1 MKIFLDIETIPGQR
15 SGMKEQMAADIT
27 PPGSMKRAE
36 TIELWEREQKP
47 LLIEERWRRTSFEG
61 DRGEVICIGWAIN
74 DQPAQSISR
83 ELHENEGAMLAM
95 WFGEIQ
101 KAIRESHGRLPTWI
115 GHNVREFDLRFLFQR
130 AVVLDVPPPFRLPHD
145 VRPGAE
151 CVYDTMTAWAGW
163 GGKVSLDRLCAA
175 LGIPQKGS
183 EIGED
188 IDGSKVW
195 DFVRDGRIEEVATYC
210 RADVERVRAIHHRLT
225 FGDVLQARE
234 VAA

>member
-1 MKIFLDIETIPGQR
+1 MNIFLDIETIPSQR
-15 SGMKEQMAADIT
+15 PGIKEAIAADIA

-61 DRGEVICIGWAIN
+61 DRGEVICIGWAVN
-74 DQPAQSISR
+74 DRPTQSITR
-83 ELHENEGAMLAM
+83 ELHEHEGAMLAT

-101 KAIRESHGRLPTWI
+101 QTLRDAHGRLPVWI

-130 AVVLDVPPPFRLPHD
+130 AVVLEVPPPFRLPHD

-151 CVYDTMTAWAGW
+151 CVFDTMTAWAGW

-175 LGIPQKGS
+175 LGLPQKGS

-195 DFVRDGRIEEVATYC
+195 DFVRDGRIDEVAAYC
-210 RADVERVRAIHHRLT
+210 RADVERVRAIHQRLT
-225 FGDVLQARE
+225 FSGVLQARE